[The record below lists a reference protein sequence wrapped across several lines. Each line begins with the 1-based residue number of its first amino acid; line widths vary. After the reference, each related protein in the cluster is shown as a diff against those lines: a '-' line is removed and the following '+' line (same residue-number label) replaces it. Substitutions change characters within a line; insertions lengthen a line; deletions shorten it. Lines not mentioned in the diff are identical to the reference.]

1 MGISI
6 EEYRKLTKQDGK
18 NPLRQIQGSINH
30 LLGENF
36 ENRISDI
43 CKYYEINN
51 IAKIEKTPE
60 PMKILKHVENGHF
73 EAIFTKAAQPDFKG
87 CKKGGKTIVFDAKFT
102 ESDRIRYQVLSDY
115 QRETLVSYK
124 DLGADSFILVGFA
137 DGKIYKVEI
146 DTWNNM
152 KQEFGR
158 KYILQQELEKNGLEV
173 KKNKNGIIDF
183 IEGQ

>member
-6 EEYRKLTKQDGK
+6 EEYRKLTKQEGK

-30 LLGENF
+30 LLGEN
-36 ENRISDI
+36 ENRITEI
-43 CKYYEINN
+43 CKYYELND

-60 PMKILKHVENGHF
+60 PMKILKHVDNGHF

-87 CKKGGKTIVFDAKFT
+87 CKKGGQTIVFDAKFT

-115 QRETLVSYK
+115 QKETLLNYQK
-124 DLGADSFILVGFA
+124 MGADSFILVGFA
-137 DGKIYKVEI
+137 DGTIYKVGI
-146 DTWNNM
+146 DKWNNM

-158 KYILQQELEKNGLEV
+158 KYILQQELDEIGLEV

-183 IEGQ
+183 IGV